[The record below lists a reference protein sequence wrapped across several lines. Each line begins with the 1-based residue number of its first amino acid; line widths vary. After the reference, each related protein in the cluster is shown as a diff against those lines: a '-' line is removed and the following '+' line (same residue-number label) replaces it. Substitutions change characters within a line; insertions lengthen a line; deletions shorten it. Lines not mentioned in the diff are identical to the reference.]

1 MKKLKVI
8 EYALLA
14 LSAVVFVIAVATITG
29 VESATLDLYMG
40 WAYALIAVAI
50 AATLGFPLVKA
61 FKNKKSLIKLL
72 VTIAAVIVVF
82 GGAYL
87 LAPGKPIEMNAQVSP
102 SDFKFAD
109 TALYIAYLFVVAA
122 IAALIWGGVRKAI
135 KK

>member
-1 MKKLKVI
+1 MKKLKVV

-14 LSAVVFVIAVATITG
+14 LSAVVFVIAVTTIKG
-29 VESATLDLYMG
+29 EDSPTLDLYMG

-50 AATLGFPLVKA
+50 AATIGFPLVKA
-61 FKNKKSLIKLL
+61 FKNKKSLVKLL
-72 VTIAAVIVVF
+72 ILCAAVVVVF

-102 SDFKFAD
+102 GDFKFAD
-109 TALYIAYLFVVAA
+109 TALYIAYLFVGAA
-122 IAALIWGGVRKAI
+122 IAALLWSGVRKSL

>member
-14 LSAVVFVIAVATITG
+14 LSAVVFVIAISTIKST
-29 VESATLDLYMG
+29 ESATLDLYMG

-50 AATLGFPLVKA
+50 AATIGFPLVKA

-72 VTIAAVIVVF
+72 AIVAAVIVVF

-87 LAPGKPIEMNAQVSP
+87 IAPGNPIEMNAQVAP

-109 TALYIAYLFVVAA
+109 TALFIGYLFVAAA
-122 IAALIWGGVRKAI
+122 IAALIWSGVRNAI

>member
-14 LSAVVFVIAVATITG
+14 LSAVVFVIAVSTIKDVSSG
-29 VESATLDLYMG
+29 TLDLYLG
-40 WAYALIAVAI
+40 WAYALIAVAL
-50 AATLGFPLVKA
+50 AVTLGFPLAKAVKD
-61 FKNKKSLIKLL
+61 KKKLTKLL
-72 VTIAAVIVVF
+72 VLIAAVVVLF

-87 LAPGKPIEMNAQVSP
+87 IAPGKPIDINAQVDP

-109 TALYIAYLFVVAA
+109 
-122 IAALIWGGVRKAI
+122 AALFICYIFVAGAIVTLAWSAVRKSI